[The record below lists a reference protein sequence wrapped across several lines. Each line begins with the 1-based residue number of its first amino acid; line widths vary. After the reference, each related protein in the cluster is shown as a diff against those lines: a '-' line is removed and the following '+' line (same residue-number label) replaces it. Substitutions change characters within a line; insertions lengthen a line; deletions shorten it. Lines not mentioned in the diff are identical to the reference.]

1 MRSVHTVF
9 PDRAAGTG
17 LLLLRAGFAV
27 GLCLYAL
34 SSSALEA
41 TAFPFTFLV
50 IVQLIV
56 SACVLL
62 GLLTSMAIVLS
73 FGNFAALMHFSQ
85 FGLGC
90 SRFNANIVLLFLI
103 VYGLGLA
110 LIGPGAYSL
119 DALLF
124 GRREVIVDILPCS
137 RRE

>member
-1 MRSVHTVF
+1 LRSVHTVF

-27 GLCLYAL
+27 ALCLYAL
-34 SSSALEA
+34 SSSALET

-73 FGNFAALMHFSQ
+73 FGNFAALMHFGQ

-90 SRFNANIVLLFLI
+90 SRFNTNIVLLFVI